1 MAKSAEEI
9 GKYVFKDTDELLL
22 DANVWFFVH
31 GPHRPGDPKASVYSG
46 ALARIFAA
54 RSRIFV
60 DVLIIS
66 EFVNR
71 YARLKHNILQGRAGV
86 PRNFKQFRQSSTFKT
101 IARDIAADVRKI
113 LTNCSRIESGF
124 PELDIESLVTE
135 YGRGDSDFNDLVLTE
150 LCKSRGLKLVTDDGD
165 FKGRDI
171 TVLTANR
178 RLLS

>member
-9 GKYVFKDTDELLL
+9 SKYVFKDTDELLL

-46 ALARIFAA
+46 ALAKIFAA

-71 YARLKHNILQGRAGV
+71 YARLKH
-86 PRNFKQFRQSSTFKT
+86 T
-101 IARDIAADVRKI
+101 IQQ
-113 LTNCSRIESGF
+113 LTV
-124 PELDIESLVTE
+124 DM
-135 YGRGDSDFNDLVLTE
+135 
-150 LCKSRGLKLVTDDGD
+150 
-165 FKGRDI
+165 
-171 TVLTANR
+171 R
-178 RLLS
+178 RTQNVGGY